1 MTITKTAQTAVKYI
15 LSHDGERVC
24 KELKGIAYEAE
35 ICKRHCQGLDE
46 FCVKRVLKYYDKQ
59 QNRKS

>member
-35 ICKRHCQGLDE
+35 ICKSHCQGLDE
-46 FCVKRVLKYYDKQ
+46 FCVKRILKYYDK
-59 QNRKS
+59 